1 MKANI
6 NIKFYLKNTNKKEF
20 HKKIAGRII
29 HDRKK
34 SEFMTDIYIIEEDW
48 DEKFSRSK
56 SDKDLNQR
64 LTLIEADIYRVKEQL
79 VMEGY
84 EISSKLIKE
93 VYTGASKVKYR
104 VVEYIQRFIE
114 NKEKDTTLS
123 KTYFFKFRRLKKIIS
138 IFIKSKYHVS
148 DIMLSRVD
156 YAFITSFNN
165 FLKSQISEQYKK
177 PLAPT
182 TINKQHSFFR
192 TVMIQANKEG
202 FIKKQP
208 YVDFKIRKVKTD
220 IKYLTKEELSRLEN
234 LDLKGYLQKSVD
246 VFLFSVYTGLR
257 FRDAQHLT
265 IENIDYINSKPK
277 FITTI
282 QEKTGDQ
289 VVIPIIKPT
298 QKLLDKYQNDDDRIK
313 LGRLIPKMSNV
324 KINLYLKLIG
334 ELTEI
339 KLKLTH
345 HVARHTCA
353 TTVLL
358 ENNVPLEQVSKWL
371 GHADIS
377 STLVYGKITKSRLDL
392 TAEKLNK
399 NY

>member
-6 NIKFYLKNTNKKEF
+6 NIKFYLKNTTKKEF

-34 SEFMTDIYIIEEDW
+34 SEFMTDLYIMEEDW
-48 DEKFSRSK
+48 NEKFSRSK
-56 SDKDLNQR
+56 SDNDINQR
-64 LTLIEADIYRVKEQL
+64 LVLIEANIYTIKEKL
-79 VMEGY
+79 LIDGY

-93 VYTGASKVKYR
+93 VYTGASKLKYG

-148 DIMLSRVD
+148 DIMLSRID

-165 FLKSQISEQYKK
+165 FLKSQISEQYNK

-208 YVDFKIRKVKTD
+208 YVDFKLRKVKTD

-234 LDLKGYLQKSVD
+234 FNLKGYLQKSVD
-246 VFLFSVYTGLR
+246 IFLFSVYTGLR

-265 IENIDYINSKPK
+265 IENIDYVNSKPK

-313 LGRLIPKMSNV
+313 LGKLIPKMSNA

-334 ELTEI
+334 ELAEI

-358 ENNVPLEQVSKWL
+358 ENNVPMEQVSKWL

-377 STLVYGKITKSRLDL
+377 STQVYGKITKSRLDT
-392 TAEKLNK
+392 TASRINEL
-399 NY
+399 Y

>member
-1 MKANI
+1 MEQYILLKQKNKSKKERMKANI

-265 IENIDYINSKPK
+265 VENIDYVNSVK
-277 FITTI
+277 F
-282 QEKTGDQ
+282 
-289 VVIPIIKPT
+289 
-298 QKLLDKYQNDDDRIK
+298 
-313 LGRLIPKMSNV
+313 
-324 KINLYLKLIG
+324 
-334 ELTEI
+334 
-339 KLKLTH
+339 
-345 HVARHTCA
+345 
-353 TTVLL
+353 
-358 ENNVPLEQVSKWL
+358 
-371 GHADIS
+371 
-377 STLVYGKITKSRLDL
+377 
-392 TAEKLNK
+392 
-399 NY
+399 